1 MRARNLKPSLFR
13 NEYLAVADPL
23 YTVVFAGLWCMAD
36 REGRLED
43 RPAKIHLE
51 LNPGRA
57 FDTTT
62 ACLEWLEGNGF
73 VERYEFAGI
82 KYIQVVNFSKHQ
94 NPHCKE
100 PASTIPAPDS
110 HRADPVQA
118 GLIPDSG
125 FLIPDS
131 PNRAG
136 ALVFHE
142 SLPTD
147 AWDEWMSFR
156 KLRRYPVDETTLRK
170 HLKLLAR
177 HPADVQRQIID
188 SSINSNW
195 QGLFDPKPNG
205 KQPQQPAKR
214 ERPPTP
220 AEVAEARRRAAD
232 DNAAAMQKL
241 GLSGALKGMP

>member
-13 NEYLAVADPL
+13 NEHLAVADPL
-23 YTVVFAGLWCMAD
+23 HTIVFAGLWCLAD

-51 LNPGRA
+51 INPGRA
-57 FDTTT
+57 FETTT
-62 ACLEWLEGNGF
+62 VSLTWLTEVGF
-73 VERYEFAGI
+73 IDRYEVDGKSF
-82 KYIQVVNFSKHQ
+82 IQVTNFCKHQ

-100 PASTIPAPDS
+100 PVSTIPAQFPHS
-110 HRADPVQA
+110 ADPVQA

-125 FLIPDS
+125 SPLPDS

-142 SLPTD
+142 TLPAD
-147 AWDEWMSFR
+147 SWDEWIGFR
-156 KLRRYPVDETTLRK
+156 KARRYPTDDTTLRK

-177 HPADVQRQIID
+177 HTADVQRQIID

-195 QGLFDPKPNG
+195 QGLFEPKTNG
-205 KQPQQPAKR
+205 KQPPPAKR
-214 ERPPTP
+214 ERPPTE
-220 AEVAEARRRAAD
+220 AEIAEARRRAAA
-232 DNAAAMQKL
+232 DNAATSKRI
-241 GLSGALKGMP
+241 GLSGALKGM